1 VLVDAAGFDQAIISL
16 ASNARDAMPDGG
28 TITVTSASR
37 AIASEEA
44 ERHGAHAGCYAEVS
58 VADTG
63 AGIAAGVLGHIFD
76 PFFTTKGPASTGLG
90 LATVRGVV
98 EHAGGWIDVQTESG
112 VGTTLRM
119 VLLKAA
125 ASGAGKPVA
134 DRN

>member
-1 VLVDAAGFDQAIISL
+1 MLVDAAGFDQAIISL

-76 PFFTTKGPASTGLG
+76 PFFTTKGPASTGSDW
-90 LATVRGVV
+90 R
-98 EHAGGWIDVQTESG
+98 
-112 VGTTLRM
+112 RF
-119 VLLKAA
+119 A
-125 ASGAGKPVA
+125 ASSSTRAAGSMCRPRA
-134 DRN
+134 ASERRSEWCF